1 MLKAVM
7 IDTVGRILVTNDL
20 QQAGRKACRTHTYEA
35 VVQELITRV
44 DAVFYDGWPGRP
56 SYQVAGGWVRMWL
69 PGTRT
74 TTPPDQLMTVEQLVR
89 KMFPDIGVQP
99 GSASQAQAKGSGPR
113 AQWGEVAEDK
123 PAKKDDDPRQLK
135 MF

>member
-20 QQAGRKACRTHTYEA
+20 QQAGRKACRTHPYEA

-56 SYQVAGGWVRMWL
+56 SYQVASGWVRMWL
-69 PGTRT
+69 PGTPT
-74 TTPPDQLMTVEQLVR
+74 TTPHDQLMTVEQLVR

-99 GSASQAQAKGSGPR
+99 GAASQAQAKGSLPR
-113 AQWGEVAEDK
+113 TEWGEVAEDK
-123 PAKKDDDPRQLK
+123 PAKG
-135 MF
+135 